1 MWELSNLCLMSHGFF
16 VLSLRCIWLW
26 WVHKMHVFVFLI
38 QSIEMKLLGIA
49 GLKTKIEKKKK
60 APIRQ
65 SLAHFTWC
73 IWVLM
78 LIDVHCF
85 FLTKNHPFS
94 CCTNSDVTRACRH
107 LYWALRQNLP
117 ISAGIQ
123 VEEVQI
129 KTKVIGEGFFFR
141 KSHPFKLLQHL
152 SLYNLKIWVSVPILK
167 WRKKLTW

>member
-1 MWELSNLCLMSHGFF
+1 MVSLCYHSDASGYDECTRCMCLFF
-16 VLSLRCIWLW
+16 SVYRNETARNCRF
-26 WVHKMHVFVFLI
+26 KN
-38 QSIEMKLLGIA
+38 KNR
-49 GLKTKIEKKKK
+49 KKK

-78 LIDVHCF
+78 LIDVHRF

-94 CCTNSDVTRACRH
+94 CCTNSDDVTRACRH

>member
-26 WVHKMHVFVFLI
+26 LVHKMHVFVFFN
-38 QSIEMKLLGIA
+38 SVYRNETARNCRFKN
-49 GLKTKIEKKKK
+49 KNRKKK

-73 IWVLM
+73 IWVLK
-78 LIDVHCF
+78 LTDVHCF